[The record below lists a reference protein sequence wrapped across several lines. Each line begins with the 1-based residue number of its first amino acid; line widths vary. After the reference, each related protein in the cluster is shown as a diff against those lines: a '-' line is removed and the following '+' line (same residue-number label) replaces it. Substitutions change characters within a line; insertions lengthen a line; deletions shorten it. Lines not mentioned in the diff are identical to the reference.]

1 MGRMVDLSK
10 TQTQKDYY
18 YILGVR
24 PDATSREI
32 QQAYEQLYEKFGPHV
47 NISGMDPDIMI
58 KNFREI
64 CDAYEVLMDPRM
76 RQEYDKNS
84 DKMRQ
89 SLGDLRNL
97 WQKSADKPQPDQ
109 GMAVGGIK
117 AAALAVELECEIS
130 LKEAMKGCIREIRLS
145 DPMPCEQCNAMKTV
159 NRMQCQNCRGL
170 GYFNVERVTDVDLPA
185 GTYDGMEIRRP
196 GCGRYDIRAKR
207 QGDLIL
213 KVKLL
218 PHPILGILGRDIT
231 VTVPVTLYEAML
243 GAEIEVPT
251 ATGRVVMK
259 IQPLTHPGRVYR
271 LKGIG
276 LAGADQLV
284 TIDVVF
290 PQKITPEEAAMFKR
304 LQELSQEPNPR
315 ENLMRSMPP
324 PQPGGQDHGFEQ

>member
-1 MGRMVDLSK
+1 MVEQSK

-32 QQAYEQLYEKFGPHV
+32 QSAYEQLYEKFGPHV

-76 RQEYDKNS
+76 RADYDRNS
-84 DKMRQ
+84 AQLRQ
-89 SLGDLRNL
+89 SMGDLRNL
-97 WQKSADKPQPDQ
+97 WQKNAEKPQEPS
-109 GMAVGGIK
+109 GMQTGGIK
-117 AAALAVELECEIS
+117 AAALAVELECEIT
-130 LKEAMKGCIREIRLS
+130 LKEAMKGCTREIRLS
-145 DPMPCEQCNAMKTV
+145 DPRPCEQCNAMKTV

-196 GCGRYDIRAKR
+196 GCGRYDIRAKS

-213 KVKLL
+213 KVKIL
-218 PHPILGILGRDIT
+218 PHPVLGVLGRDIT
-231 VTVPVTLYEAML
+231 VTVPVTLYEALL
-243 GAEIEVPT
+243 GAEIEIPT
-251 ATGRVVMK
+251 ATGKVVMK

-271 LKGIG
+271 LKGLG

-290 PQKITPEEAAMFKR
+290 PQKMTPEEMAMLTKMKE
-304 LQELSQEPNPR
+304 QSQEPSPR
-315 ENLMRSMPP
+315 DGLWKTQQSPP
-324 PQPGGQDHGFEQ
+324 PTGPIS

>member
-1 MGRMVDLSK
+1 MVEQSK

-32 QQAYEQLYEKFGPHV
+32 QSAYEQLYEKFGPHV

-76 RQEYDKNS
+76 RADYDKNS
-84 DKMRQ
+84 AQLRQ
-89 SLGDLRNL
+89 SMGDLRNL
-97 WQKSADKPQPDQ
+97 WQKNAEKPQEPS
-109 GMAVGGIK
+109 GMQTGGIK
-117 AAALAVELECEIS
+117 AAALAVELECEIT
-130 LKEAMKGCIREIRLS
+130 LKEAMKGCTREIRLS
-145 DPMPCEQCNAMKTV
+145 DPRPCEQCNAMKTV

-196 GCGRYDIRAKR
+196 GCGRYDIRAKS

-213 KVKLL
+213 KVKIL
-218 PHPILGILGRDIT
+218 PHPVLGVLGRDIT
-231 VTVPVTLYEAML
+231 VTVPVTLYEALL
-243 GAEIEVPT
+243 GAEIEIPT
-251 ATGRVVMK
+251 ATGKVVMK

-271 LKGIG
+271 LKGLG

-290 PQKITPEEAAMFKR
+290 PQKMTPEEMAMLTKMKE
-304 LQELSQEPNPR
+304 QSQEPSPR
-315 ENLMRSMPP
+315 DGLWKTQQSPP
-324 PQPGGQDHGFEQ
+324 PTGPIS

>member
-1 MGRMVDLSK
+1 MGLMVDERTQSK

-64 CDAYEVLMDPRM
+64 CDAYEVLMDPRL

-84 DKMRQ
+84 AQLRQ
-89 SLGDLRNL
+89 SMGDLRNL
-97 WQKSADKPQPDQ
+97 WQKSADKPTTETNVS
-109 GMAVGGIK
+109 VGGIK
-117 AAALAVELECEIS
+117 AAALAVEMECEIT

-145 DPMPCEQCNAMKTV
+145 DPRPCEQCNAQKTV

-170 GYFNVERVTDVDLPA
+170 GYFNVERVTDVDLPP

-196 GCGRYDIRAKR
+196 GCGRFDIRANR

-213 KVKLL
+213 KIKIL
-218 PHPILGILGRDIT
+218 PHAVLGVLGRDLT
-231 VTVPVTLYEAML
+231 LTVPVTLYEAML

-271 LKGIG
+271 LKGLG

-290 PQKITPEEAAMFKR
+290 PQKISPEATDMFKKMKE
-304 LQELSQEPNPR
+304 QSQEPNPR
-315 ENLMRSMPP
+315 ENLFKAAGSQSQQPLP
-324 PQPGGQDHGFEQ
+324 PQ

>member
-1 MGRMVDLSK
+1 MVEQSK

-32 QQAYEQLYEKFGPHV
+32 QSAYEQLYEKFGPHV

-64 CDAYEVLMDPRM
+64 CDAYEVLMDPKM
-76 RQEYDKNS
+76 RQEYDRNS
-84 DKMRQ
+84 AQLRQ
-89 SLGDLRNL
+89 SMGDLRNL
-97 WQKSADKPQPDQ
+97 WQKSADKPQEHS
-109 GMAVGGIK
+109 GMNTSGIK
-117 AAALAVELECEIS
+117 AAALAVELECEIT
-130 LKEAMKGCIREIRLS
+130 LKEAMKGCTREIRLS
-145 DPMPCEQCNAMKTV
+145 DPRPCEHCNAMKTV

-196 GCGRYDIRAKR
+196 GCGRYDIRAKS

-213 KVKLL
+213 KVKIL
-218 PHPILGILGRDIT
+218 PHPVLGVLGRDIT
-231 VTVPVTLYEAML
+231 VTVPVTLYEALL
-243 GAEIEVPT
+243 GAEIEIPT
-251 ATGRVVMK
+251 ASGKVVMK

-271 LKGIG
+271 LKGLG

-290 PQKITPEEAAMFKR
+290 PQKMSPEEMALLAKMKE
-304 LQELSQEPNPR
+304 LAQETSPR
-315 ENLMRSMPP
+315 DGLWKTQQTPP
-324 PQPGGQDHGFEQ
+324 PSGPIS

>member
-1 MGRMVDLSK
+1 MVEQSK

-32 QQAYEQLYEKFGPHV
+32 QSAYEQLYEKFGPHV

-76 RQEYDKNS
+76 RADYDRNS
-84 DKMRQ
+84 AQLRQ
-89 SLGDLRNL
+89 SMGDLRNL
-97 WQKSADKPQPDQ
+97 WQKNSERPIEPS
-109 GMAVGGIK
+109 GMQTGGIK
-117 AAALAVELECEIS
+117 AAALAVELECEIT
-130 LKEAMKGCIREIRLS
+130 LKEAMKGCTREIRLS
-145 DPMPCEQCNAMKTV
+145 DPRPCEQCNAMKTV

-196 GCGRYDIRAKR
+196 GCGRYDIRAKS

-213 KVKLL
+213 KVKIL
-218 PHPILGILGRDIT
+218 PHPVLGVLGRDIT
-231 VTVPVTLYEAML
+231 VTVPVTLYEALL
-243 GAEIEVPT
+243 GAEIEIPT
-251 ATGRVVMK
+251 ATGKVVMK

-271 LKGIG
+271 LKGLG

-290 PQKITPEEAAMFKR
+290 PQKMTPEEMALLAKMK
-304 LQELSQEPNPR
+304 EHSQEPSPR
-315 ENLMRSMPP
+315 DGLWKTQQTPP
-324 PQPGGQDHGFEQ
+324 PSGPIS

>member
-1 MGRMVDLSK
+1 MVEQSK

-32 QQAYEQLYEKFGPHV
+32 QSAYEQLYEKFGPHV

-76 RQEYDKNS
+76 RQEYDRNS
-84 DKMRQ
+84 AQLRQ
-89 SLGDLRNL
+89 SMGDLRNL
-97 WQKSADKPQPDQ
+97 WQKNAEKPQEQ
-109 GMAVGGIK
+109 SGMHTAGIK
-117 AAALAVELECEIS
+117 AAALAVELECEIT
-130 LKEAMKGCIREIRLS
+130 LKEAMKGCTREIRLS
-145 DPMPCEQCNAMKTV
+145 DPRPCEQCNAMKTV

-196 GCGRYDIRAKR
+196 GCGRYDIRAKS

-213 KVKLL
+213 KVKIM
-218 PHPILGILGRDIT
+218 PHPVLGVLGRDIT
-231 VTVPVTLYEAML
+231 VTVPVTLYEALL
-243 GAEIEVPT
+243 GAEIEIPT
-251 ATGRVVMK
+251 ATGKVVMK

-271 LKGIG
+271 LKGLG

-290 PQKITPEEAAMFKR
+290 PQKMTPEEMSLLK
-304 LQELSQEPNPR
+304 QMKEHSQEPR
-315 ENLMRSMPP
+315 DGLWKTQQQPP
-324 PQPGGQDHGFEQ
+324 PSGPIS

>member
-1 MGRMVDLSK
+1 MVDEKTQNK

-64 CDAYEVLMDPRM
+64 CDSYEVLMDPKL
-76 RQEYDKNS
+76 RQEYDRNS
-84 DKMRQ
+84 AQLRQ
-89 SLGDLRNL
+89 SMGDLRNL
-97 WQKSADKPQPDQ
+97 WQKSADQRPRDTQENSMQ
-109 GMAVGGIK
+109 AAGIK
-117 AAALAVELECEIS
+117 AAALAVELECEIT
-130 LKEAMKGCIREIRLS
+130 LKEAMKGCTREIRLS
-145 DPMPCEQCNAMKTV
+145 DPRPCEQCNAMKTV
-159 NRMQCQNCRGL
+159 NRMQCQGCRGL

-196 GCGRYDIRAKR
+196 GCGRFDIRANR

-218 PHPILGILGRDIT
+218 PHPVLGVLGRDIT
-231 VTVPVTLYEAML
+231 LTVPVTLYEALL

-271 LKGIG
+271 LKGLG
-276 LAGADQLV
+276 LAGADQLIS
-284 TIDVVF
+284 IDVVF
-290 PQKITPEEAAMFKR
+290 PQKMTAEELSLLKTMR
-304 LQELSQEPNPR
+304 EHSQEPSPR
-315 ENLMRSMPP
+315 EGLFKTSPQVPP
-324 PQPGGQDHGFEQ
+324 PTRIE

>member
-1 MGRMVDLSK
+1 MVEQSK

-32 QQAYEQLYEKFGPHV
+32 QSAYEQLYEKFGPHV

-76 RQEYDKNS
+76 RADYDRNS
-84 DKMRQ
+84 SQLRQ
-89 SLGDLRNL
+89 SMGDLRNL
-97 WQKSADKPQPDQ
+97 WQKNAEKPQEPS
-109 GMAVGGIK
+109 GMQTGGIK
-117 AAALAVELECEIS
+117 AAALAVELECEIT
-130 LKEAMKGCIREIRLS
+130 LKEAMKGCTREIRLS
-145 DPMPCEQCNAMKTV
+145 DPRPCEQCNAMKTV

-196 GCGRYDIRAKR
+196 GCGRYDIRAKS

-213 KVKLL
+213 KVKIL
-218 PHPILGILGRDIT
+218 PHPVLGVLGRDIT
-231 VTVPVTLYEAML
+231 VTVPVTLYEALL
-243 GAEIEVPT
+243 GAEIEIPT
-251 ATGRVVMK
+251 ATGKVVMK

-271 LKGIG
+271 LKGLG

-290 PQKITPEEAAMFKR
+290 PQKMTPEEMAMLTKMKE
-304 LQELSQEPNPR
+304 QSQEPSPR
-315 ENLMRSMPP
+315 DGLWKTQQSPP
-324 PQPGGQDHGFEQ
+324 PTGPIS

>member
-1 MGRMVDLSK
+1 MVEQSK

-32 QQAYEQLYEKFGPHV
+32 QSAYEQLYEKFGPHV

-76 RQEYDKNS
+76 RADYDRNS
-84 DKMRQ
+84 AQLRQ
-89 SLGDLRNL
+89 SMGDLRNL
-97 WQKSADKPQPDQ
+97 WQKNSERPAEPS
-109 GMAVGGIK
+109 GMQTGGIK
-117 AAALAVELECEIS
+117 AAALAVELECEIT
-130 LKEAMKGCIREIRLS
+130 LKEAMKGCTREIRLS
-145 DPMPCEQCNAMKTV
+145 DPRPCEQCNAMKTV

-196 GCGRYDIRAKR
+196 GCGRYDIRAKS

-213 KVKLL
+213 KVKIL
-218 PHPILGILGRDIT
+218 PHPVLGVLGRDTT
-231 VTVPVTLYEAML
+231 VTVPVTLYEALL
-243 GAEIEVPT
+243 GAEIEIPT
-251 ATGRVVMK
+251 ATGKVVMK

-271 LKGIG
+271 LKGLG

-290 PQKITPEEAAMFKR
+290 PQKMTPEEMALLAKMK
-304 LQELSQEPNPR
+304 EHSQEPSPR
-315 ENLMRSMPP
+315 DGLWKTQQTPP
-324 PQPGGQDHGFEQ
+324 PSGPIS

>member
-1 MGRMVDLSK
+1 MEQSK

-32 QQAYEQLYEKFGPHV
+32 QSAYEQLYEKFGPHV

-76 RQEYDKNS
+76 RADYDRNS
-84 DKMRQ
+84 AQLRQ
-89 SLGDLRNL
+89 SMGDLRNL
-97 WQKSADKPQPDQ
+97 WQKNAEKPQEPS
-109 GMAVGGIK
+109 GMQTGGIK
-117 AAALAVELECEIS
+117 AAALAVELECEIT
-130 LKEAMKGCIREIRLS
+130 LKEAMKGCTREIRLS
-145 DPMPCEQCNAMKTV
+145 DPRPCEQCNAMKTV

-196 GCGRYDIRAKR
+196 GCGRYDIRAKS

-213 KVKLL
+213 KVKIM
-218 PHPILGILGRDIT
+218 PHPVLGVLGRDIT
-231 VTVPVTLYEAML
+231 VTVPVTLYEALL
-243 GAEIEVPT
+243 GAEIEIPT
-251 ATGRVVMK
+251 ATGKVVMK

-271 LKGIG
+271 LKGLG

-290 PQKITPEEAAMFKR
+290 PQKMTPEEMAMLTKMKE
-304 LQELSQEPNPR
+304 QSQEPSPR
-315 ENLMRSMPP
+315 DGLWKTQQSPP
-324 PQPGGQDHGFEQ
+324 PTGPIS